1 MYKREFDNLL
11 KSKIAKL
18 LLLYGE
24 NEYMIDY
31 YIDYYM
37 QKLEAKS
44 DALSLYYDQY
54 DFQTA
59 LSYLSQNS
67 LFGGINLLIIR
78 SDKKINK
85 KELDRLI
92 DITKMSS
99 NNYFI
104 YAFEGS
110 SKNAKT
116 LQNSFNPKN
125 GGVWVRFFE
134 TTINDAMDL
143 LKQKAQKINLQIDH
157 YAMQHLYMILN
168 HNLALCANELDK
180 LAILNREITTKE
192 IDNLVYSTAPLA
204 VEELL
209 ISLFQKQDIVPLIKT
224 LLDLG
229 EDEFSILRA
238 TQYFVNQLFLFNAYI
253 KLYGSV
259 DSQAI
264 LGFRLPKHIEEQR
277 ANIALKISSGNLLK
291 IYEHLLISE
300 LELKESKSLNR
311 DSLLLGILIKIQSYI
326 K

>member
-11 KSKIAKL
+11 KSKMVKL
-18 LLLYGE
+18 LMLYGD
-24 NEYMIDY
+24 NEYLIDY
-31 YIDYYM
+31 YVDYYI
-37 QKLEAKS
+37 QNLDAKNDMIS
-44 DALSLYYDQY
+44 MYYEQY
-54 DFQTA
+54 NFQTA

-67 LFGGINLLIIR
+67 LFGGVNLLIIK

-85 KELDRLI
+85 KELDKLI
-92 DITKMSS
+92 DITKRGE
-99 NNYFI
+99 NNYLI

-116 LQNSFNPKN
+116 LQNSFNQKN
-125 GGVWVRFFE
+125 SGVWVRFFE
-134 TTINDAMDL
+134 TTINDAMDM
-143 LKQKAQKINLQIDH
+143 LKAKANKINLKIDH

-168 HNLALCANELDK
+168 HNLALSINELDK
-180 LAILNREITTKE
+180 LAILDREITTKE

-204 VEELL
+204 VEQLL
-209 ISLFQKQDIVPLIKT
+209 MSIFQKQDIIPLIKI

-238 TQYFVNQLFLFNAYI
+238 TQHFLNQLFLFNAYI
-253 KLYGSV
+253 KIHGTV

-277 ANIALKISSGNLLK
+277 ANLATKISSSNLLK

-300 LELKESKSLNR
+300 LELKESKPLNR
-311 DSLLLGILIKIQSYI
+311 DSLLLGILIKIQSYL
-326 K
+326 